1 MADGTDVPSTSGTPT
16 PVAPRVVEYDPITGV
31 PSEFNEFLPPD
42 CPEYKKWKSAQ
53 EGGESLEKLTLK
65 DKAGADVEKLPGGKV
80 KKKTKPQVVLSVAQR
95 QKNKSTTTVAG
106 LEQFGVK
113 LSEAGKLFGKK
124 FACGA
129 SVVKT
134 ASGGEQ
140 IEMQGDFLHQIPEL
154 LLKNYKN
161 ITKDDI
167 FYVDAADGK
176 KKKNYFADGDD
187 DGDDDS

>member
-1 MADGTDVPSTSGTPT
+1 MADDGAPSGAT
-16 PVAPRVVEYDPITGV
+16 VAPRVVEYDPITGV
-31 PSEFNEFLPPD
+31 PSEFNEYLPPD
-42 CPEYKKWKSAQ
+42 CPEFKKWKAAQ
-53 EGGESLEKLTLK
+53 EGGEAMEKLTLK
-65 DKAGADVEKLPGGKV
+65 EKEAAEEVKLPGGKV
-80 KKKTKPQVVLSVAQR
+80 KKKAKPQVIISVAQR

-106 LEQFGVK
+106 LELFGVK

-134 ASGGEQ
+134 ASGTEQ

-161 ITKDDI
+161 MSKEDV
-167 FYVDAADGK
+167 FYVDMADGK
-176 KKKNYFADGDD
+176 KKKNFFEDGPADD
-187 DGDDDS
+187 D

>member
-1 MADGTDVPSTSGTPT
+1 RSDMAEAPSTSGAEPVTP
-16 PVAPRVVEYDPITGV
+16 RSLEYDPITGV
-31 PSEFNEFLPPD
+31 PSEFNEFLPQES
-42 CPEYKKWKSAQ
+42 PEYKKWKIAQ
-53 EGGESLEKLTLK
+53 EGGEVIEKLTLK
-65 DKAGADVEKLPGGKV
+65 EKVGAEVEKLPGGKS
-80 KKKTKPQVVLSVAQR
+80 KKKSKPQIIVSVAQR

-106 LEQFGVK
+106 LELFSVK

-140 IEMQGDFLHQIPEL
+140 IEMQGDFLPQIPDL

-161 ITKDDI
+161 ITKDDV
-167 FYVDAADGK
+167 FYIDMADGK
-176 KKKNYFADGDD
+176 KKKNYYADEDE
-187 DGDDDS
+187 DGEDAS